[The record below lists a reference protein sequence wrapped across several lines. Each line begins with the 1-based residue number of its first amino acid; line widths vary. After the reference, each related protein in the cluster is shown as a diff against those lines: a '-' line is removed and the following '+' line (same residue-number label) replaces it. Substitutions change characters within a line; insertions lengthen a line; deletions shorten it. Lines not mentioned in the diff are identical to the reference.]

1 VDARSV
7 TTLLVTHDIDDA
19 VRLGDRLFFLSARPA
34 RVLAT
39 VPIRTPRAARSD
51 VEIGAIKADLTRL
64 NLAKL

>member
-1 VDARSV
+1 VDIHSV

-34 RVLAT
+34 QVIAA

-51 VEIGAIKADLTRL
+51 AEISGIKADLARL
-64 NLAKL
+64 NLAKM